1 MAYKLVVNVKN
12 IIEGELK
19 LRTVERKEV
28 TGEIVLPQGKYSVI
42 NENINVKCD
51 KELNITQ
58 NNTAAV
64 ISYYSSKPEEK

>member
-1 MAYKLVVNVKN
+1 LAYKLVVNVKN